1 MKLNCLFSIVLMA
14 IMGVSLLMAGM
25 SAEAKDSSNSEAL
38 VEGNTAFALNLYS
51 KLKETEGNL
60 FFSPYSISTALALT
74 YAGARENTEK
84 QMAEVLCFTL
94 DQKRLHPAFAS
105 IEARLKAIQKKGD
118 VQLSVANAL
127 WPQKDYVFLEDFLEL
142 TKKNYGARITPL
154 NYKIDHE
161 AARITINQWVE
172 QKTND
177 KIKELIK
184 RGILDPLVRLVLTNA
199 IYFKGNWADRFDK
212 KLTEDAMFHLLSGKS
227 IKVPMMNQKQ
237 KFGYAEHEN
246 LQILELPYVGE
257 ELSMLVLLP
266 KKVDGLTELENK
278 LTTDNLK
285 KWTRHLGEREVWV
298 FLPKF
303 EMTSA
308 FRLDKTLAS
317 MGMPDAFSM
326 NADFSGMDGTKKLN
340 ISAVIHKAFIAVD
353 EQGTEA
359 AAATGVAIGVKSLP
373 QPAPVFRA
381 DHPFMFLIRENLS
394 NSILF
399 FGRVIDPTM

>member
-1 MKLNCLFSIVLMA
+1 M
-14 IMGVSLLMAGM
+14 SLLMTGM
-25 SAEAKDSSNSEAL
+25 SADAKESSNSEAL

-84 QMAEVLCFTL
+84 QMAEALCFTL

-105 IEARLKAIQKKGD
+105 LEARLKAIQEKGD

-142 TKKNYGARITPL
+142 IKKNYGATITPL

-161 AARITINQWVE
+161 AARITINKWVE

-212 KLTEDAMFHLLSGKS
+212 NLTEDAMFHLLPGKS
-227 IKVPMMNQKQ
+227 IKIPMMNQKQ

-266 KKVDGLTELENK
+266 KKIDGLTELENK
-278 LTTDNLK
+278 LTADNLK
-285 KWTRHLGEREVWV
+285 KWTRYLGEREVRV

-303 EMTSA
+303 EMTSS

-326 NADFSGMDGTKKLN
+326 NADFSGMDETKKLN

-373 QPAPVFRA
+373 RPAPVFRA
-381 DHPFMFLIRENLS
+381 DHPFMFLIRENIS

>member
-1 MKLNCLFSIVLMA
+1 MKLKCLFSTVLMA
-14 IMGVSLLMAGM
+14 IMGMSVLMAGM
-25 SAEAKDSSNSEAL
+25 SAEAKESSNSEAL

-51 KLKETEGNL
+51 QLKETEGNL

-105 IEARLKAIQKKGD
+105 IEERLKGIQKKGD

-161 AARITINQWVE
+161 AARITINKWVE
-172 QKTND
+172 QKTNH
-177 KIKELIK
+177 KIKDLIK
-184 RGILDPLVRLVLTNA
+184 KGILDPLVRVVLTNA

-212 KLTEDAMFHLLSGKS
+212 KLTEDAMFHLLPGKS

-246 LQILELPYVGE
+246 LQILELPYIGE

-285 KWTRHLGEREVWV
+285 KWTKNLGERDVRV

-308 FRLDKTLAS
+308 FRLDKTLAL

-326 NADFSGMDGTKKLN
+326 NADFSGMDGTQKLN

-359 AAATGVAIGVKSLP
+359 AAATGVVIGVTSLP
-373 QPAPVFRA
+373 QPPPVFRA

-399 FGRVIDPTM
+399 FGRVVDPTM

>member
-1 MKLNCLFSIVLMA
+1 MKLKCLFSIVLMA
-14 IMGVSLLMAGM
+14 IMGMSVLMAGM
-25 SAEAKDSSNSEAL
+25 FAEAKDSSNSEAL

-84 QMAEVLCFTL
+84 EMAEVLCFTL

-105 IEARLKAIQKKGD
+105 IEARLKDIQKKGD

-127 WPQKDYVFLEDFLEL
+127 WPQKDYVFLKEFLEL

-161 AARITINQWVE
+161 AARITINKWVE
-172 QKTND
+172 RKTND

-184 RGILDPLVRLVLTNA
+184 RGILDSLVRLVLTNA

-212 KLTEDAMFHLLSGKS
+212 KLTEDAMFHLLPGKS

-278 LTTDNLK
+278 LTADNLK

-308 FRLDKTLAS
+308 FRLDKTLAL

-340 ISAVIHKAFIAVD
+340 ISAVIHKAFIALD

-359 AAATGVAIGVKSLP
+359 AAATGVVIGVKSLP
-373 QPAPVFRA
+373 RPAPVFRA

-399 FGRVIDPTM
+399 FGRVVDPTM

>member
-1 MKLNCLFSIVLMA
+1 MATMGMSVLMT
-14 IMGVSLLMAGM
+14 GM

-142 TKKNYGARITPL
+142 TKKNYGAIITPL
-154 NYKIDHE
+154 NYKSAHE
-161 AARITINQWVE
+161 AARITINKWVE

-184 RGILDPLVRLVLTNA
+184 KGILDPLIRLVLTNA

-212 KLTEDAMFHLLSGKS
+212 KLTEDAMFHLLPGKS

-278 LTTDNLK
+278 LTADNLK

-326 NADFSGMDGTKKLN
+326 NADFSGMDGTQKLN

-359 AAATGVAIGVKSLP
+359 AAATGVVIGVKSLP

-381 DHPFMFLIRENLS
+381 DHPFMFLIRENIS

-399 FGRVIDPTM
+399 FGRVVDPTM

>member
-1 MKLNCLFSIVLMA
+1 
-14 IMGVSLLMAGM
+14 
-25 SAEAKDSSNSEAL
+25 
-38 VEGNTAFALNLYS
+38 
-51 KLKETEGNL
+51 
-60 FFSPYSISTALALT
+60 
-74 YAGARENTEK
+74 
-84 QMAEVLCFTL
+84 
-94 DQKRLHPAFAS
+94 
-105 IEARLKAIQKKGD
+105 
-118 VQLSVANAL
+118 
-127 WPQKDYVFLEDFLEL
+127 
-142 TKKNYGARITPL
+142 ITPL

-161 AARITINQWVE
+161 AARITINKWVE

-212 KLTEDAMFHLLSGKS
+212 NLTKDAMFHLLPGKS

-257 ELSMLVLLP
+257 DLSMLVLLP

-285 KWTRHLGEREVWV
+285 KWTRHLGEREVRV

-308 FRLDKTLAS
+308 FRLDKTLAL

-326 NADFSGMDGTKKLN
+326 NADFSGMDGTQKLN

-359 AAATGVAIGVKSLP
+359 AAATGVVIGVTSLP

-394 NSILF
+394 KSILF
-399 FGRVIDPTM
+399 FGRVVDPTM

>member
-1 MKLNCLFSIVLMA
+1 MSV
-14 IMGVSLLMAGM
+14 LMAGM
-25 SAEAKDSSNSEAL
+25 FAEAKDSSNSEAL

-84 QMAEVLCFTL
+84 EMAEVLCFTL

-105 IEARLKAIQKKGD
+105 IEARLKDIQKKGD

-127 WPQKDYVFLEDFLEL
+127 WPQKDYVFLKEFLEL

-161 AARITINQWVE
+161 AARITINKWVE
-172 QKTND
+172 RKTND

-184 RGILDPLVRLVLTNA
+184 RGILDSLVRLVLTNA

-212 KLTEDAMFHLLSGKS
+212 KLTEDAMFHLLPGKS

-278 LTTDNLK
+278 LTADNLK

-308 FRLDKTLAS
+308 FRLDKTLAL

-340 ISAVIHKAFIAVD
+340 ISAVIHKAFIALD

-359 AAATGVAIGVKSLP
+359 AAATGVVIGVKSLP
-373 QPAPVFRA
+373 RPAPVFRA

-399 FGRVIDPTM
+399 FGRVVDPTM